1 MKNTSRFWIILILAA
16 IFLVG
21 CQANPNDKKTTIQ
34 AQEMNKIGFVITTD
48 KGVMEGV
55 LYPDVAPNTVL
66 NFVKL
71 TQSGFYN
78 GLNFHRVV
86 PGFVIQGGDPK
97 GDGTGGPGY
106 SIPAEFNKK
115 PHKVGAL
122 AMARSQHP
130 DSAGS
135 QFYICIGAESVKQ
148 LDGKY
153 TVFGQVT
160 KGVSVAHKIGVGD
173 KIKSIKITGKLP
185 KSLQGKDIKKSG
197 NR

>member
-1 MKNTSRFWIILILAA
+1 MKNISRFWTVILLSI

-21 CQANPNDKKTTIQ
+21 CQATPRDTQPTIQ
-34 AQEMNKIGFVITTD
+34 AQEANSIGFVITTD

-71 TQSGFYN
+71 AQSGFYD
-78 GLNFHRVV
+78 GLTFHRVV
-86 PGFVIQGGDPK
+86 PGFVVQGGDPK

-106 SIPAEFNKK
+106 SIPAEFNEK
-115 PHKVGAL
+115 PHKVGTL
-122 AMARSQHP
+122 AMARSTHP

-135 QFYICIGAESVKQ
+135 QFYICIGAEQVKH
-148 LDGKY
+148 LDGQY

-160 KGVSVAHKIGVGD
+160 KGAPVALQINVGD
-173 KIKSIKITGKLP
+173 KIESIKITGELP
-185 KSLQGKDIKKSG
+185 ADLKEKEIKKSG
-197 NR
+197 VR